1 MKVGKLLGL
10 ITGFLVLVSFFRLIN
25 GAGDV
30 DLNSILLKVQSFEYD
45 STTVLDLYQGFE
57 VLKDYPTP
65 FDPIYEEGNVDLNV
79 FFILTQYFVDSVK
92 WTINLFTGI
101 IWPVIRLFYD
111 SLVLCGDVLEMFF
124 SLLGFIQT

>member
-10 ITGFLVLVSFFRLIN
+10 ITGLLVLVSFFRLIN
-25 GAGDV
+25 GAGDL
-30 DLNSILLKVQSFEYD
+30 DLNSILLKIQSFKYD

-57 VLKDYPTP
+57 VLKDYPMP
-65 FDPIYEEGNVDLNV
+65 FDPIYEDGNVDLNV

-92 WTINLFTGI
+92 WTLNLFTGI